1 MNQDRIAEAVR
12 MFLEA
17 VEEPLSAEDTERTP
31 ARVARAWAEELLSG
45 YAQDPSALLTWS
57 KAESEGLVHV
67 GNIRF
72 ASTCIHHLLPFS
84 GFAHVVY
91 RPHHRLV
98 GLSKIGRL
106 VEAHA
111 RRLQV
116 QERLTRQI
124 VDTFQTTLEPHGV
137 LVVLEAEHTCMT
149 LRGSR
154 KEGSRMTTVE
164 GSGIFASPGVER
176 TEALELIHTARR
188 GR

>member
-12 MFLEA
+12 MFLDA
-17 VEEPLSAEDTERTP
+17 LEEPLAAEDVERTP
-31 ARVARAWAEELLSG
+31 ERVARAWAEELLSG

-57 KAESEGLVHV
+57 RAESEGLVHV

-72 ASTCIHHLLPFS
+72 ASTCIHHLLPFF
-84 GFAHVVY
+84 GYAHVVY
-91 RPHHRLV
+91 RPQLRLA

-111 RRLQV
+111 RRLQI

-124 VDTFQTTLEPHGV
+124 VETLDGTLEPQGV
-137 LVVLEAEHTCMT
+137 LVMLEAEHTCMT

-154 KEGSRMTTVE
+154 KESSRMTTVE
-164 GSGIFASPGVER
+164 GSGIFSAPGPER
-176 TEALELIHTARR
+176 TEALELIHTVRR
-188 GR
+188 SR